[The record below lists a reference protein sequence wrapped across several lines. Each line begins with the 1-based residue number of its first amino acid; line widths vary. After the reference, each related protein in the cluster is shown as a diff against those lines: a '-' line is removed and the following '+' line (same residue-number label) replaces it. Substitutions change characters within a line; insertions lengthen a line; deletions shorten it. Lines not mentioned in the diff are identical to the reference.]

1 MRYILVVASET
12 PAVELGIKT
21 ARAWV
26 DAGARYICA
35 WGPDSEGVHE
45 SFDYAGFLPEYG
57 EEVELVTT
65 AHRDEP
71 IEEALWFAFSCA
83 KSVEPDRE
91 LNVVVIVVDSDS
103 LETGAGFGW
112 RTTKADRQISNLEV
126 SMPAVGTF
134 KNGGSID
141 FACVAGATRLYSGCK
156 GGASTSATETP
167 LLETARRGK

>member
-26 DAGARYICA
+26 DAGARCA
-35 WGPDSEGVHE
+35 WGPDSEEVHE

-71 IEEALWFAFSCA
+71 IEEALWFAFNCA
-83 KSVEPDRE
+83 KSVEPDQE

-103 LETGAGFGW
+103 LETRCRFW
-112 RTTKADRQISNLEV
+112 LENNE
-126 SMPAVGTF
+126 G
-134 KNGGSID
+134 
-141 FACVAGATRLYSGCK
+141 
-156 GGASTSATETP
+156 
-167 LLETARRGK
+167 

>member
-1 MRYILVVASET
+1 VSVDPSA
-12 PAVELGIKT
+12 GIKT

-26 DAGARYICA
+26 DAGASYICA
-35 WGPDSEGVHE
+35 WGPGCEEVEE
-45 SFDYAGFLPEYG
+45 SFDYASFLPEYG
-57 EEVELVTT
+57 GELTFTLLTT
-65 AHRDEP
+65 VHKDEP
-71 IEEALWFAFSCA
+71 IEEALWFAFNCA
-83 KSVEPDRE
+83 KSVEPDQE